1 MTARPTE
8 PAPDD
13 SVVALTDWSGC
24 GDVRLTVDLVGQL
37 RATAAAFPRPVGPL
51 VTVAWYFLWAEATGW
66 AHVKSVDP
74 VVFAGPRPAPTY
86 LDAGFRRLCNT
97 LIGLE
102 RLAHVGRPPA
112 PWG

>member
-13 SVVALTDWSGC
+13 SVVDLADWSGR
-24 GDVRLTVDLVGQL
+24 GDVRLTADLVGQL
-37 RATAAAFPRPVGPL
+37 RAAAAAFPRPCGPL
-51 VTVAWYFLWAEATGW
+51 VTVAWYFLWAESTGW

-74 VVFAGPRPAPTY
+74 AVALGATPAPAD

-102 RLAHVGRPPA
+102 RLAAAGRPPA